1 LIQRKAD
8 APVGSNHWIM
18 NRPIPDKA
26 EVALE
31 YPDKYYVGT
40 FERSSHYE
48 AHFDVAGVALA
59 LARPGDAETR
69 RSIHM
74 HLHYGLFEDI
84 LRDLAASAAA
94 LPVEAVPHR
103 DALGEA
109 ALLLHHALT
118 AGRRGHAGH
127 HK

>member
-1 LIQRKAD
+1 M
-8 APVGSNHWIM
+8 GSHHTAM
-18 NRPIPDKA
+18 KRPIADKA

-40 FERSSHYE
+40 FERSSRYD
-48 AHFDVAGVALA
+48 AHFEATGVSLT
-59 LARPGDAETR
+59 LDRPGDAETR

-74 HLHYGLFEDI
+74 HIHYALFEDI

-94 LPVEAVPHR
+94 LPAEAVPHR

-109 ALLLHHALT
+109 AGLLGHALT
-118 AGRRGHAGH
+118 AGLPGGGSKR
-127 HK
+127 K

>member
-1 LIQRKAD
+1 MK
-8 APVGSNHWIM
+8 
-18 NRPIPDKA
+18 RPIPDRA

-40 FERSSHYE
+40 FERSSRYE
-48 AHFDVAGVALA
+48 AHFDEVGVALT
-59 LARPGDAETR
+59 LDRPGDAETR

-74 HLHYGLFEDI
+74 HLHFALFEDI

-118 AGRRGHAGH
+118 VGRKGHAGG
-127 HK
+127 HKQVRKADP